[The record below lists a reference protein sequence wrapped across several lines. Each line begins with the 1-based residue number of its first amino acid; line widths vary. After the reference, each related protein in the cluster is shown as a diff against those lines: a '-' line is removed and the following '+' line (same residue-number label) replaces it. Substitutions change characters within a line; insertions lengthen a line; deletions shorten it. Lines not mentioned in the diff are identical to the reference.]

1 MAEVLPFLSQYISK
15 GATVFSDGLKAY
27 RSNLEDMGYKH
38 DYVKHG
44 DGQFVKKRSVRI
56 ARSVSTLGKV
66 HTNTI
71 DGYWGSFKNA
81 MRGMKSLR
89 REHQPLFLA
98 EFMWRHNAT
107 VTNPSRCL
115 FEQILA
121 LLGLYSEDKTLIDAL
136 NSLSC

>member
-1 MAEVLPFLSQYISK
+1 MFLASFGI
-15 GATVFSDGLKAY
+15 LK
-27 RSNLEDMGYKH
+27 
-38 DYVKHG
+38 
-44 DGQFVKKRSVRI
+44 VRV
-56 ARSVSTLGKV
+56 RVRV
-66 HTNTI
+66 RVNNTNTI

-121 LLGLYSEDKTLIDAL
+121 LLGLYSEDKTLMDAL